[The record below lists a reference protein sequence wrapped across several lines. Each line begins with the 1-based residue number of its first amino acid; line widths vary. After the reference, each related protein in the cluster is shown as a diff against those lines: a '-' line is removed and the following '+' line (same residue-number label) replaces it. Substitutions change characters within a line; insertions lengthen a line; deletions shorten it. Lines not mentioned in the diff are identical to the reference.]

1 MATLNYWDKADSA
14 WKPIGTGGSG
24 GGAPGPAGPAGKD
37 GESVNV
43 FGPQIAQPI
52 PERKGDMWLAE
63 AVLAKEVPDAEP
75 LSPHPGYEAPS
86 LAEPALYEVASL
98 VEPPAP
104 SPYPTLKE

>member
-1 MATLNYWDKADSA
+1 
-14 WKPIGTGGSG
+14 
-24 GGAPGPAGPAGKD
+24 
-37 GESVNV
+37 
-43 FGPQIAQPI
+43 
-52 PERKGDMWLAE
+52 MWLAE